1 MASNLWV
8 AVSETDANSIAT
20 SIDGVTWTGR
30 GNNVLNRGL
39 GVAKGKDGSGNTLYV
54 AVGSAGQTINS
65 NMATSWDGITWTVR
79 TNSFLF
85 SIHGVAYANN
95 LWVAVGY
102 AGSNYVGNGTVIA
115 TSTDGIIWTGRGG
128 AGIFSSTGYGYGVA
142 YGKDGSGNGLWVV
155 VGNNSGN
162 SYTTTIASSPDGIN
176 WTARNNY
183 FNGGAGYAVAYANGL
198 WVAVGSG
205 TNKIITSTDGITW
218 TGRTSGFSYAT
229 SVAYGKDGSG
239 NNLWVVVGQS
249 GIATSSNGITWTH
262 NNVGN
267 ILNYTTYSVAYVNN
281 LWVVVGQGTNHSIAT
296 SPDGFNWTGRGKSVF
311 TSYGRGI
318 SALSGTP
325 VISNFSVPTK
335 TIGDANFTLVPPTSN
350 SSGDFTYT
358 SSNTSVATIVKNV
371 ITIVGMGS
379 TTITAVQESTISYT
393 SATITASFQVVQSTA
408 GVETVLTDF
417 SVPAKTFGDVSFAVA
432 PPTTNSDGLITY
444 ASSNIRVA
452 AVDGNMVTI
461 VGAGTATIT
470 ATQSMS
476 STYASATITAPFVV
490 NQITTVLSNFSV
502 PTKTFGDVSF
512 GIVAPTTTGIV
523 APTINGNG
531 TFSYASSDTT
541 VVTIS
546 GDRITVVG
554 GGSSTIT
561 ATQAST
567 TNYTSATI
575 TAPITVNQAT
585 TVLANF
591 SIGPKTI
598 TDASFT
604 IPSITTNS
612 TGLFSYTSSDPTV
625 ATIAGNVATIVG
637 IGSAT
642 ITADQASNA
651 NYLAQTIS
659 TTFSVSRNLWVAVGY
674 GTVNTV
680 ASSYDGIV
688 WKGLGLGGAP
698 QSIAYSNNLWV
709 AVGSGANTVA
719 YSTTNGNKWTG
730 LGKTVFST
738 AGYRILYDPSAALW
752 IATGDG
758 GNSIATSTNPK
769 TSWIGQGS
777 IFPSYVP
784 VNCLYGP
791 AIYSET
797 QNFSAYLLGGYSTG
811 SLLAY
816 SLNGTTWQM
825 GTETSTS
832 LACQGFNTIAYGNG
846 VYVAGC
852 TPTGS
857 GNSFATSTDQ
867 ISWTGRGGSTKMSN
881 VNQIAYG
888 NGIFIAAGTRGT
900 AGSSIMKS
908 TDGVTWTNLTDIG
921 SRCVAYY
928 QGRWFVWD
936 LIYFYYS
943 DDSGTTWNYSSSS
956 SYLYSNLAKS
966 FGFGN
971 GVVVSVGQG
980 TVNTLAISTDLG
992 SSWSGKGLLL
1002 TGSGNDVKYNN
1013 GVWLAVG
1020 GDNVSTENV
1029 IVKST
1034 NNGTTWTQ
1042 VAIYNT
1048 SYFTSVNGVQNVNN
1062 TWYITGRGASYLA
1075 YSNTNNP
1082 SSMSDFVMVS
1092 TSSVYFSTNGVCL
1105 STFNY
1110 QKPRYIVGGKGMKGS
1125 VDGFSWFD
1133 ILNQPFTTVNDVYW
1147 NGTIWVGVGVC
1158 LMPVPYG
1165 SSSSV
1170 RNTIAYSYDG
1180 INWIGL
1186 GATIFTTSGNNV
1198 YYSTANSLWIAT
1210 GSGTNTMATSVDG
1223 ITWTGKGTT
1232 VFSTAGGRITYDN
1245 NLLVAV
1251 GEGFNNFAT
1260 STDGISWDVPTQLN
1274 SGYHVTYINNS
1285 WFIAG
1290 SSNSGQNIIAKSTD
1304 GIIWKDLNLTISGGL
1319 SSCYCLAYGNGKWVA
1334 CSNNKIAYSTDGT
1347 NWTSTT
1353 STGGIIAY
1361 VNKVAYGKD
1370 GSGNGLWIAAGQ
1382 GYTSPTSY
1390 SIATSTDGITWTSRN
1405 TNSIFP
1411 FNGNGSYGANSVA
1424 YGKDGSGNNLWV
1436 AVGQNSVT
1444 GNCIATSVDGT
1455 TWTTRSSAG
1464 FSYGA
1469 DVIYANNVWVA
1480 VGGGTSYNI
1489 ASSTDGITWT
1499 GKGSTGGGSYYMND
1513 LAYGNGLWIACN
1525 SSGNN
1530 ATSTD
1535 GITWTLR
1542 SNILPNTNY
1551 SVSSIAYANGLWVMT
1566 GYNSGVAMIA
1576 TSTNSINWTQR
1587 NDQVFGKGYEVVGPT
1602 SQVTKITT
1610 VLNDFSVPAK
1620 TVGDVSFSLVA
1631 PTSNSDGVITYTSS
1645 NIAVAT
1651 VVDNIVTI
1659 VGGGTTTIRATQ
1671 ASTADYTIGVIS
1683 ATLTVTQ
1690 ITTVL
1695 TDFSV
1700 PTKTFGDASFGIIAP
1715 TTSRDGVFTYSSS
1728 NSAVAMIGNGLFY
1741 VAVGSG
1747 TNTIASS
1754 PDGIN
1759 WTGRG
1764 NTVFN
1769 VAGYNVAYGLD
1780 GSGAGLWV
1788 AVGECNQYGGGHN
1801 IATSSNGTTWT
1812 GRGSTVFTTSGSGV
1826 VYGKD
1831 ASGNGLWV
1839 AVGKGGN
1846 SIASSTDGISWT
1858 GRTGTTI
1865 FSGSGTNVAYANKL
1879 WVALGSSSQLQG
1891 GNTIATSTDGIN
1903 WTGRGASA
1911 ITRSGYSVAY
1921 GKDVA
1926 GNGLWV
1932 VVGSINSFYT
1942 DSTLATSTDGITW
1955 TGRGS
1960 NIFSS
1965 GIAGSSVAYGKDGSG
1980 NGLWIAVGENQP
1992 DFSSSVDGINWT
2004 SRISSNGVFSYQSSG
2019 GAYSYPK
2026 SIYYANGLWVATG
2039 GGQYGGGQYI
2049 SNSIATSPNGINWTG
2064 RGNSGLYIGSA
2075 VTQGVVPIT
2084 TSNVITVVGAG
2095 SATITAVEL
2104 ATPDYAAATITA
2116 PFVVNQATPVM
2127 TNFSVPTKT
2136 FGDASFNIIPPGTNA
2151 DGLITYT
2158 SSDTAVATIAGTK
2171 IIIVGGGSATISAN
2185 QAGTINFVPNSITAT
2200 LQVNQAIPKITNFVV
2215 PSKVTESVPFTLV
2228 APTTNSS
2235 GAFTYTSSDISVATI
2250 DGSMVTIVG
2259 KGTSTITAVQASTTN
2274 YLSGSITATLIVRLT
2289 PIITD
2294 FSVAAKTFGDASFSI
2309 IPPITDSDGTL
2320 TYTSSNI
2327 AVATVGGGLL
2337 YVAMGSGGNTISTST
2352 DGITWIGRG
2361 ANVFTAGQGVAYA
2374 NGLWVATGQGTNTIA
2389 TSTDGI
2395 AWTGRGSSVI
2405 TTNGNGVTFANGL
2418 WVAVGQGTNTI
2429 ATSTDGITWTGRG
2442 STVFTNNTMGIAY
2455 GKDSLGNNLLV
2466 AIGNG
2471 GNTIASSTDG
2481 ITWTGR
2487 GATVFTTTGSGIAY
2501 GKDAAGNGLWVA
2513 VGQGTNTIATSS
2525 NGTTWTSRDSMFS
2538 TRGSGVAFGKDGL
2551 GNNLWVAVGAGVNS
2565 IATSSDGISWTGRGQ
2580 TIFTTTGSKV
2590 TYADGLWVATGQGT
2604 NSIATST
2611 DGITW
2616 TGRGQTVLTTYGY
2629 GVTKGGIPLALDT
2642 VTIVGAGTATITAT
2656 QSLTANYVSG
2666 TITAPLVV
2674 NQATT
2679 VLSNFSVP
2687 TKIFGDG
2694 AFGIIAPTTNSNGVF
2709 TYTSSDTSVAT
2720 IAGSTITIVGGGT
2733 ATITANQASNTNFLS
2748 SSITATFQVNPA
2760 TPIIPKFDIP
2770 VKTLETAPFTIAP
2783 PTTNSNGIFS
2793 YTSSNAAVAT
2803 IDGSMVTIN
2812 GLGTTTITAVQSSTA
2827 NFISATTSGILAV
2840 MDKVPLSIAVG
2851 SSNYGNTIATST
2863 DLGLTW
2869 TGQGATTFATAGYGV
2884 AGPATYDVST
2894 VSISLYTIIDSS
2906 GIISTSEDGNTWTA
2920 RSSTGFTPGK
2930 CVAYANN
2937 VWLAGGNGG
2946 LSYSLDGVNWT
2957 KTNLTLP
2964 VSGLSYANNTWIAV
2978 GGGGFSTSGDGITWS
2993 NASSMNSST
3002 SEINDVVYGNNRWV
3016 AVGGTPY
3023 SLGMPITIF
3032 LSTNGSSWGNYGL
3045 GAFKVGR
3052 AVAYGNGQWVAV
3064 GSGFNTMVIANNTTI
3079 QTGNWVD
3086 FGSYPFTISGWG
3098 VAFGKDGSGAGFW
3111 VAVGEGTNTIATSP
3125 DGMQWTGRGQTI
3137 FTTRGTKVRY
3147 YNNLWFAFGEGG
3159 NTFATSTNGINWVGS
3174 NKIRG
3179 SDIFYFSSTYTKPT
3193 YIAVGQG
3200 PTTMVGSTNGMTWTP
3215 SYNKPFITAGYSVA
3229 WNGVQW
3235 VATGHG
3241 INTIATSTDGI
3252 IWTGNSVFST
3262 QGSYVAYGK
3271 DSSGNGLW
3279 VATGYGGNSFATSS
3293 DGVVWTGRTGL
3304 TVFTSGGCGIAVGK
3318 DGSGNALWVA
3328 TGQGGNTI
3336 ATSTNGTTWVGRGA
3350 TVFTTRGYRV
3360 TYANNLWIAVGSGGN
3375 SIATSTNGT
3384 TWTGF
3389 GTTVFTT
3396 QGNGIRYTNNLWVAS
3411 GQGGGNTIAT
3421 SVDGTQWVGR
3431 GSTVFT
3437 TAGQDVLGLTTAEP
3451 TLIFT
3456 IPLRNIGDAPFTI
3469 VPPTSNSTGLITY
3482 TSSNTEVATIVGS
3495 TVTIV
3500 GMGTSTITAVQ
3511 ENTDYFISGTT
3522 TATLTV
3528 ENVKPVVTDFSVPE
3542 KTFGDA
3548 AFSIVAPISNSDGI
3562 FTYTSSN
3569 TAVATVAG
3577 STITIVSVGTSTITA
3592 SQAITADYGSAKI
3605 TATLTV
3611 NKATPTI
3618 TNFSPITKTFGNA
3631 AFSLVAPTSNSTGA
3645 FTYSSS
3651 NTAVATIAGSTVT
3664 IVGGGTATITATQAT
3679 TANYLAG
3686 TTTATMTVNQA
3697 TPTITNFSVP
3707 AKVTEN
3713 APFTI
3718 VNPTSNSS
3726 GAFTYTSSDTSVAT
3740 IEGNVVTIVG
3750 KGTST
3755 ITATQAST
3763 TNYLSGSIIATFIVR
3778 LTPVI
3783 TNFSAIT
3790 KTFGDASFSIV
3801 APTTD
3806 SDGAFTYTSS
3816 NTAVA
3821 TVSGT
3826 MITIVSVGTS
3836 TISASQSLTAN
3847 YVSGTNTTTLTV
3859 NKATTVLSNFSEIT
3873 KTFGNA
3879 AFSLVAPTSNRTGA
3893 FTYTSSN
3900 TAVATIAGST
3910 VTIVGGGTATITATQ
3925 ATTTN
3930 YLAGTTTATMTVNQ
3944 ATPTITNFS
3953 AITKTFG
3960 NAAFSIV
3967 APTSNSAGSFTY
3979 TSSNTAVATIAGST
3993 VTIVGGGTATITA
4006 SQATTTNYL
4015 AGTITA
4021 TMTVSQ
4027 ATPIITIFDVPAK
4040 AIGTAPFTL
4049 VNPTSN
4055 SSGAF
4060 TYTSSNTSVATMDGS
4075 MVTVVGLGN
4084 TTITAV
4090 QASTTNYLSGSITG
4104 ILTIMVNVPLSIAV
4118 GQGGNSIATSTDRGL
4133 TWTGRGTTVFTTS
4146 GSCVA
4151 FGKDGSGNNLL
4162 VAVGQGGNTIATS
4175 TNGTTWIGRG
4185 ASVFTTQGICV
4196 TYANNLWVAVGQGT
4210 NSIATSPDGVVWTG
4224 RTGTSIFSNQ
4234 GIGVAFNNGLWVA
4247 VGQGTNTI
4255 ATSPDGITW
4264 TGRGTSIFSIQGI
4277 CVAFNNGLW
4286 VAVGDGTN
4294 SIATST
4300 NGTVWTGRGKTAL
4313 SGWGR
4318 GVAYGN
4324 GLWVAVG
4331 QGTNSIATSPDGITW
4346 TGRTGTSIF
4355 SNQGIGVAFNNGLW
4369 IAVGQG
4375 TNAIATSTDGT
4386 VWTGRGTSIFSTSG
4400 FGVAVGI
4407 ITLPAI
4413 SSISP
4418 SSGAIVGGTS
4428 VTITGT
4434 NFTGATSVTFD
4445 GIVATSLNIVNST
4458 TITCIAPA
4466 RSAGAVG
4473 IIVTT
4478 EDGPGGEFSSFTYI
4492 TPPSITGI
4500 SPLTGSTEGGTNV
4513 TITGTSFIGVTS
4525 VTFDGLAATTIN
4537 VVNNTTIT
4545 CITPARS
4552 VGAVGIIVTT
4562 LYGTSNTFSP
4572 FTYITPPNITSIS
4585 QLTGSTAGG
4594 TNVTI
4599 TGTNFTGATLVTFG
4613 GLAATSLSIVNSTT
4627 ITCITPARTTAGDV
4641 GIIVTTG
4648 GGPSSAF
4655 SSFTYIIPPNITGIS
4670 PSSGGIAG
4678 GTSVTITGTNFTGAT
4693 SVTFGVLSATSLTIV
4708 NSTTIT
4714 CITPARS
4721 AGAVGIIVTTGG
4733 GPSDAF
4739 SSFTYISPPVITS
4752 ILPLTGSTAG
4762 GTSVTITGTS
4772 FTGATL
4778 VTFSGLSATSL
4789 SVVNST
4795 TITCI
4800 TPTRGTGAAGIIVT
4814 SLYGKSGAFS
4824 SFTYITPP
4832 VISRISPSSGGIAGG
4847 TNVTI
4852 TGKNFTGATLVTFD
4866 GIDATSL
4873 SIVNSTTITCITPA
4887 VDSARA
4893 AGIIVT
4899 TGGGP
4904 STIFASSFTY
4914 IPPPIITGILSSS
4927 GSTAGGTNV
4936 TITGTNFTGAT
4947 LVTLDGLAATT
4958 INVVNSTTITCITP
4972 AHSEGVAD
4980 IIVTTGGGSSG
4991 AFSSF
4996 TYITPPVISSIS
5008 SSSGSTL
5015 GGTSVIITGTNFTGA
5030 TSVTFGG
5037 VAATSLII
5045 VNNTT
5050 ISCITPARTTAGDVG
5065 IIVTT
5070 GGGPSDAFS
5079 SFTYITPPNI
5089 TGISPLTGSITG
5101 GTSVTI
5107 TGTNFTGATSVTFD
5121 GISAT
5126 SLTIVNSTTITCITP
5141 AHNAGSVGIIVTTEG
5156 GPSNAFSSFTYI
5168 IPPVI
5173 TSISPSY
5180 GSTLGGTSVT
5190 ITGTSFTGATSVTFD
5205 GIAATSLSIVNSTTI
5220 TCITP
5225 ARTTAGAV
5233 GIIVTTG
5240 GGPSTIF
5247 ASSFTYITPASI
5259 TDISPSSG
5267 INTGGTSVTIT
5278 GTNFTGATSVTFG
5291 GVAATS
5297 LIIVNNTTI
5306 TCITP
5311 DVENDGAVGIIVT
5324 TEGGPSSTF
5333 SSFTYITNPNIT
5345 GISPSSGS
5353 IAGGTNVTITG
5364 INFTGATSVTFDGL
5378 AATNIDVV
5386 NSTTITCITPA
5397 HTAGAVGI
5405 IVTAEGGPSGEF
5417 SSFTYITPPN
5427 ITGILSSSGSTLGG
5441 TNVTITGTNFT
5452 GATSVTFDG
5461 LAATTINVVDN
5472 TTITCITPA
5481 RATAGDVGIIVTT
5494 AGGPSDEFSSFTYIT
5509 PPNITGITPSSGSI
5523 LGGTSVTITGTSFTE
5538 ATSVTFGGL
5547 AATSL
5552 SIVNNTTI
5560 TCSTPSHNAGDVD
5573 IIVTTIYGT
5582 SNTFS
5587 PFTYIT
5593 PPNITSISQLTGSTT
5608 GGTSVTITGTNFTG
5622 ATTVTFDGLAATT
5635 INVVN
5640 NTTITCITPARTT
5653 AGAVGV
5659 IITTEGGPSGEFS
5672 SFTYITPPVIT
5683 SILPS
5688 SGSTAGGTSATIT
5701 GTNFTGATSVTFG
5714 GLAATSLSVV
5724 NSTTITCITP
5734 ARTTAGAVGIIVTTG
5749 GGPSGAFSS
5758 FTYITPPN
5766 ITGISPSSGSILGGT
5781 SVTITG
5787 TNFTGATS
5795 VTFDGL
5801 AATTIN
5807 VVNNTTITC
5816 ITPAHTAGAVGII
5829 VTTGGGPSTI
5839 FASSFTYIAPPN
5851 ITGITQLIGSTTGGT
5866 SITITG
5872 TSFTGATSVTFG
5884 GIAATSLS
5892 IVDSTTITCIT
5903 PARATAGAVG
5913 VIVTTGGGPSG
5924 AFSSFTYILPPN
5936 IKSMTPSSVSRV
5948 GGTSV
5953 TITGTNFIGA
5963 TSVTLGGL
5971 NATSFNVVNGTSITF
5986 ITPERTT
5993 GGMVSVIVT
6002 TGGGPSNTFSTFIY
6016 VPFVSAIL
6024 PAFGTR
6030 TGGTSV
6036 KITGIAFTG
6045 ATSVTFGGIPATNVF
6060 VFNPTTITCKTP
6072 AGIVAGDVGVIV
6084 STRDGPSNTFSP
6096 FTYITPPNITSISPS
6111 YGGTVGGSIV
6121 IITGKSF
6128 TGVSSVLFGGLKVKS
6143 LRVIDDTTI
6152 TCVTAPRPTPGDV
6165 SITVQNSIGIS
6176 NVFSS
6181 YTYIITPKL
6190 TSISPIFGS
6199 TTGGNTVTIIGTDF
6213 IGATE
6218 VTVGDL
6224 SCSSFTVVDSNTLT
6238 CITPARIAPGPVG
6251 IIVTTGGGQT
6261 KKSSPF
6267 TYIVPPVIT
6276 SISPPFGGT
6285 TGGNVV
6291 TITGVNFKGA
6301 SSVLFGG
6308 INATLVKAVNDTTI
6322 TCKTPVSLTAGPVD
6336 VIVRTGG
6343 GPSNTFSPFT
6353 YITPPVISDISP
6365 PAGSILGGNI
6375 VTITGTNLTA
6385 ATSVIF
6391 GKAAATN
6398 ITVVDDTTL
6407 TCRTPLN
6414 KAGAVGVIVRTGGGP
6429 STIFSSFTFV
6439 TPAAVTGILPLS
6451 GSTNGGTFVTIKGK
6465 DFTGATSLTIGGVE
6479 ATSFTV
6485 VSATAITCITPAR
6498 IGAGGVGII
6507 VTTAGGPSKQFSF
6520 FNYITP
6526 PVITSVSPSSGSTV
6540 GGTIVTIT
6548 GTNFTGATSV
6558 TINGKAATPI
6568 KVVDNTT
6575 ITCKTPV
6582 NLIAGP
6588 VDVIVTTG
6596 GGPSSA
6602 FSSYT
6607 YVTPAVITSISP
6619 AFGPKAGGTSV
6630 TITGTNFTGASNILF
6645 SLKSATNINVV
6656 NDTTITCVTPDSTSA
6671 VAVGVTLTTGA
6682 GLSNKF
6688 SSFTYR

>member
-8 AVSETDANSIAT
+8 AVGNGGTGNSIVTSSDGTTWTSTGTTVIGPSAVAYKSNLWVAVGGGGNNIAT
-20 SIDGVTWTGR
+20 STDGVLWTGR
-30 GNNVLNRGL
+30 GSTMFSGSS
-39 GVAKGKDGSGNTLYV
+39 GKCVASGKDGSGNNLWV
-54 AVGSAGQTINS
+54 AGGYYSIAS
-65 NMATSWDGITWTVR
+65 SPDGITWTNR
-79 TNSFLF
+79 SSLF
-85 SIHGVAYANN
+85 AYAN
-95 LWVAVGY
+95 
-102 AGSNYVGNGTVIA
+102 
-115 TSTDGIIWTGRGG
+115 GI
-128 AGIFSSTGYGYGVA
+128 A
-142 YGKDGSGNGLWVV
+142 YGKDGSGNGLWIAAGSCNPV
-155 VGNNSGN
+155 N
-162 SYTTTIASSPDGIN
+162 TIATSTNGITWTLRSAGFGWGSANAVAYGRDGLGNRLWVAVGASSTSPVDSIMSSTDGIN
-176 WTARNNY
+176 WLYCTQCFYQGYGVAYGQDGSGNKLWVAVGYGANTIATST
-183 FNGGAGYAVAYANGL
+183 NGTNWTGRGNTVFSSQGKSVTYANGL
-198 WVAVGSG
+198 WVATGDSGNTIAISTNGINWIGKNNPLTSIGSG
-205 TNKIITSTDGITW
+205 
-218 TGRTSGFSYAT
+218 
-229 SVAYGKDGSG
+229 
-239 NNLWVVVGQS
+239 VVG
-249 GIATSSNGITWTH
+249 
-262 NNVGN
+262 
-267 ILNYTTYSVAYVNN
+267 
-281 LWVVVGQGTNHSIAT
+281 
-296 SPDGFNWTGRGKSVF
+296 
-311 TSYGRGI
+311 
-318 SALSGTP
+318 
-325 VISNFSVPTK
+325 PTK
-335 TIGDANFTLVPPTSN
+335 ATLLTNYYFPTKKMGDASFNIIPPTSN
-350 SSGDFTYT
+350 NYGAITYT
-358 SSNTSVATIVKNV
+358 SSNTAVATIVGSKINV
-371 ITIVGMGS
+371 VGVGTS
-379 TTITAVQESTISYT
+379 TITAVQEETFSYLSGT
-393 SATITASFQVVQSTA
+393 NTATFQVIQSTV
-408 GVETVLTDF
+408 GTETVLSDF
-417 SVPAKTFGDVSFAVA
+417 SVPTKIIGDASFNIVV
-432 PPTTNSDGLITY
+432 PTTNSDGAFIYT
-444 ASSNIRVA
+444 SSNIAVA
-452 AVDGNMVTI
+452 TI
-461 VGAGTATIT
+461 VGSTISIVGVGTSTISAIQLMT
-470 ATQSMS
+470 
-476 STYASATITAPFVV
+476 STYATATITAPFVV

-512 GIVAPTTTGIV
+512 GIVAPTT
-523 APTINGNG
+523 NGNG
-531 TFSYASSDTT
+531 SISYASSDTT
-541 VVTIS
+541 VATIS
-546 GDRITVVG
+546 GDRINIVG

-561 ATQAST
+561 ATQTST

-730 LGKTVFST
+730 FGKTVFST

-769 TSWIGQGS
+769 TTWIGQGS

-825 GTETSTS
+825 GTGTSTS

-928 QGRWFVWD
+928 QGRWFVWG

-966 FGFGN
+966 FGFGY

-980 TVNTLAISTDLG
+980 TVNTLAISTDFG
-992 SSWSGKGLLL
+992 VSWNGKGLLL

-1042 VAIYNT
+1042 VAMYNT
-1048 SYFTSVNGVQNVNN
+1048 SYFTSVNGVQNVND
-1062 TWYITGRGASYLA
+1062 TWYITGSGASYLA

-1082 SSMSDFVMVS
+1082 SSMSDFTLVS

-1110 QKPRYIVGGKGMKGS
+1110 QKPRYIVGGQGMKGS

-1133 ILNQPFTTVNDVYW
+1133 ILNQPFTKVNDVYW

-1186 GATIFTTSGNNV
+1186 GVTIFTTSGNNV

-1223 ITWTGKGTT
+1223 ITWTGRGTT
-1232 VFSTAGGRITYDN
+1232 VFTTAGGRITYDN

-1251 GEGFNNFAT
+1251 GEGINKFATSTNGISWDVNASLSTGRGVAYNNGTWFIVGDGTLAT
-1260 STDGISWDVPTQLN
+1260 STDGIIWRDVTVTGFLN
-1274 SGYHVTYINNS
+1274 SKNS
-1285 WFIAG
+1285 I
-1290 SSNSGQNIIAKSTD
+1290 
-1304 GIIWKDLNLTISGGL
+1304 
-1319 SSCYCLAYGNGKWVA
+1319 AYGNGIWVVGGRD
-1334 CSNNKIAYSTDGT
+1334 SYNNAGIVRSTNGT
-1347 NWTSTT
+1347 TWTSSTI
-1353 STGGIIAY
+1353 TGGIIGEVY
-1361 VNKVAYGKD
+1361 KVA
-1370 GSGNGLWIAAGQ
+1370 N
-1382 GYTSPTSY
+1382 
-1390 SIATSTDGITWTSRN
+1390 
-1405 TNSIFP
+1405 
-1411 FNGNGSYGANSVA
+1411 
-1424 YGKDGSGNNLWV
+1424 GKDGSGNNLWV
-1436 AVGQNSVT
+1436 AVGQGSIASSPDAISWTGRGVGIFNTYSCSVACGKDGSNNNFWVAVGQNT
-1444 GNCIATSVDGT
+1444 VSGNNIATSVDGI
-1455 TWTTRSSAG
+1455 TWTGRKSNSFDTGVGVA
-1464 FSYGA
+1464 YGK
-1469 DVIYANNVWVA
+1469 DGSGNGLWVA
-1480 VGGGTSYNI
+1480 VGRGGLNTRISTS
-1489 ASSTDGITWT
+1489 SDGITWT
-1499 GKGSTGGGSYYMND
+1499 GRYGGFTYYEGGYSV
-1513 LAYGNGLWIACN
+1513 AYGNGLWVMV
-1525 SSGNN
+1525 GNGAN
-1530 ATSTD
+1530 TIYTSPDGITWTVRTNVFTTGMGIDVTYANGLWVTTGYNNTGFAVATSTD
-1535 GITWTLR
+1535 GISWTLR
-1542 SNILPNTNY
+1542 NQI
-1551 SVSSIAYANGLWVMT
+1551 
-1566 GYNSGVAMIA
+1566 
-1576 TSTNSINWTQR
+1576 
-1587 NDQVFGKGYEVVGPT
+1587 VFNVKGYDVVGPT

-1610 VLNDFSVPAK
+1610 VLNNFSVPAK

-1651 VVDNIVTI
+1651 IVDNVVTI
-1659 VGGGTTTIRATQ
+1659 VGGGTTTIRAIQ
-1671 ASTADYTIGVIS
+1671 ASTADYTIGIIS

-1728 NSAVAMIGNGLFY
+1728 NIMVATIGGSLFY

-1747 TNTIASS
+1747 TNTIATSTN
-1754 PDGIN
+1754 GIN
-1759 WTGRG
+1759 
-1764 NTVFN
+1764 
-1769 VAGYNVAYGLD
+1769 
-1780 GSGAGLWV
+1780 
-1788 AVGECNQYGGGHN
+1788 
-1801 IATSSNGTTWT
+1801 WT
-1812 GRGSTVFTTSGSGV
+1812 GRGSTVFTTGGFGV
-1826 VYGKD
+1826 AYGKD
-1831 ASGNGLWV
+1831 VLGNDLWV
-1839 AVGKGGN
+1839 AVGSGGYTIATSTDGITWTGRASPFTSSGLSIVYANSLWVATGQGGN
-1846 SIASSTDGISWT
+1846 DVAYSQDGITWRGRGNAFTSGGFGVAYGNGVWVAVGAAVNYCFCYSTDGISWNGGTYNLAITTSANGVAYGKDGSGNDLWVAVGQGGNSIATSTNGIHWT
-1858 GRTGTTI
+1858 GRTGGTI
-1865 FSGSGTNVAYANKL
+1865 FSTSGWSVAYANNL
-1879 WVALGSSSQLQG
+1879 WVAVGQG
-1891 GNTIATSTDGIN
+1891 GNSIATSTDGIN
-1903 WTGRGASA
+1903 WTGRGTTIFTTNGRGVS
-1911 ITRSGYSVAY
+1911 YV
-1921 GKDVA
+1921 D
-1926 GNGLWV
+1926 GLWV
-1932 VVGSINSFYT
+1932 ASGTGGNSI
-1942 DSTLATSTDGITW
+1942 ATSTDGITW
-1955 TGRGS
+1955 TGRG
-1960 NIFSS
+1960 
-1965 GIAGSSVAYGKDGSG
+1965 
-1980 NGLWIAVGENQP
+1980 
-1992 DFSSSVDGINWT
+1992 T
-2004 SRISSNGVFSYQSSG
+2004 SAFT
-2019 GAYSYPK
+2019 
-2026 SIYYANGLWVATG
+2026 TG
-2039 GGQYGGGQYI
+2039 GSCVI
-2049 SNSIATSPNGINWTG
+2049 RKI
-2064 RGNSGLYIGSA
+2064 
-2075 VTQGVVPIT
+2075 VPV

-2116 PFVVNQATPVM
+2116 PFVVNKLTTVL

-2136 FGDASFNIIPPGTNA
+2136 FGDASFNIIPPVTNA

-2158 SSDTAVATIAGTK
+2158 SSDTAVATISGTK

-2185 QAGTINFVPNSITAT
+2185 QASAN
-2200 LQVNQAIPKITNFVV
+2200 
-2215 PSKVTESVPFTLV
+2215 
-2228 APTTNSS
+2228 
-2235 GAFTYTSSDISVATI
+2235 
-2250 DGSMVTIVG
+2250 
-2259 KGTSTITAVQASTTN
+2259 N
-2274 YLSGSITATLIVRLT
+2274 YLS
-2289 PIITD
+2289 
-2294 FSVAAKTFGDASFSI
+2294 
-2309 IPPITDSDGTL
+2309 
-2320 TYTSSNI
+2320 N
-2327 AVATVGGGLL
+2327 
-2337 YVAMGSGGNTISTST
+2337 
-2352 DGITWIGRG
+2352 
-2361 ANVFTAGQGVAYA
+2361 
-2374 NGLWVATGQGTNTIA
+2374 
-2389 TSTDGI
+2389 
-2395 AWTGRGSSVI
+2395 
-2405 TTNGNGVTFANGL
+2405 
-2418 WVAVGQGTNTI
+2418 
-2429 ATSTDGITWTGRG
+2429 
-2442 STVFTNNTMGIAY
+2442 
-2455 GKDSLGNNLLV
+2455 
-2466 AIGNG
+2466 
-2471 GNTIASSTDG
+2471 
-2481 ITWTGR
+2481 
-2487 GATVFTTTGSGIAY
+2487 
-2501 GKDAAGNGLWVA
+2501 
-2513 VGQGTNTIATSS
+2513 
-2525 NGTTWTSRDSMFS
+2525 
-2538 TRGSGVAFGKDGL
+2538 
-2551 GNNLWVAVGAGVNS
+2551 
-2565 IATSSDGISWTGRGQ
+2565 
-2580 TIFTTTGSKV
+2580 
-2590 TYADGLWVATGQGT
+2590 
-2604 NSIATST
+2604 
-2611 DGITW
+2611 
-2616 TGRGQTVLTTYGY
+2616 
-2629 GVTKGGIPLALDT
+2629 
-2642 VTIVGAGTATITAT
+2642 
-2656 QSLTANYVSG
+2656 
-2666 TITAPLVV
+2666 
-2674 NQATT
+2674 
-2679 VLSNFSVP
+2679 
-2687 TKIFGDG
+2687 
-2694 AFGIIAPTTNSNGVF
+2694 
-2709 TYTSSDTSVAT
+2709 
-2720 IAGSTITIVGGGT
+2720 
-2733 ATITANQASNTNFLS
+2733 
-2748 SSITATFQVNPA
+2748 SITATFQVNPA
-2760 TPIIPKFDIP
+2760 TPIIAKFDIP
-2770 VKTLETAPFTIAP
+2770 VKTLETAPFIIAP

-2851 SSNYGNTIATST
+2851 QGGNTIATST

-2869 TGQGATTFATAGYGV
+2869 TGQGATTFTTSGYGV
-2884 AGPATYDVST
+2884 AGPATYDVSS
-2894 VSISLYTIIDSS
+2894 VAVGVYISVGTF
-2906 GIISTSEDGNTWTA
+2906 GISTSPDN
-2920 RSSTGFTPGK
+2920 
-2930 CVAYANN
+2930 
-2937 VWLAGGNGG
+2937 
-2946 LSYSLDGVNWT
+2946 
-2957 KTNLTLP
+2957 
-2964 VSGLSYANNTWIAV
+2964 
-2978 GGGGFSTSGDGITWS
+2978 GITWES
-2993 NASSMNSST
+2993 RGSANFST
-3002 SEINDVVYGNNRWV
+3002 IING
-3016 AVGGTPY
+3016 VGY
-3023 SLGMPITIF
+3023 
-3032 LSTNGSSWGNYGL
+3032 
-3045 GAFKVGR
+3045 
-3052 AVAYGNGQWVAV
+3052 
-3064 GSGFNTMVIANNTTI
+3064 
-3079 QTGNWVD
+3079 
-3086 FGSYPFTISGWG
+3086 
-3098 VAFGKDGSGAGFW
+3098 GKDGSGNNLFVIVGQSSGNNIATSTDGITWTGRGTFFDHYGVSVAYGKDGSGNGLWVGIGYGNGGINSATSSNGITWTGSTISAINIGYRVVYANNLWVALGQGTNTISTSVDGKNWIGRGSTIFTTQGNDVVYANNLW
-3111 VAVGEGTNTIATSP
+3111 VAVGQGTNSIATSSDGITWTVRGSNILSSGWCVGYGKDGLGNGRWVVIGGDTTANTIATSS
-3125 DGMQWTGRGQTI
+3125 DGINWTGR
-3137 FTTRGTKVRY
+3137 TTSVIASNARGICIAYT
-3147 YNNLWFAFGEGG
+3147 NNLWVASIRGG
-3159 NTFATSTNGINWVGS
+3159 STVTSTDGVTWTGRS
-3174 NKIRG
+3174 NPVYPNFIV
-3179 SDIFYFSSTYTKPT
+3179 YAQVTYTKPT

-3200 PTTMVGSTNGMTWTP
+3200 AYTIVSSTNGTKWNA
-3215 SYNKPFITAGYSVA
+3215 SLYSSPFSSAGYSVA

-3235 VATGHG
+3235 VATGQG
-3241 INTIATSTDGI
+3241 RNTIATSTDGI

-3262 QGSYVAYGK
+3262 LGLYVAYGK

-3304 TVFTSGGCGIAVGK
+3304 TVFTSGGCGIAFGK

-3350 TVFTTRGYRV
+3350 TVFTTQGYRV

-3375 SIATSTNGT
+3375 SIASSTNGT

-3411 GQGGGNTIAT
+3411 GHGGGNTIAT
-3421 SVDGTQWVGR
+3421 SVDGTKWVGR

-3437 TAGQDVLGLTTAEP
+3437 AAGQDVLGLITAEP

-3469 VPPTSNSTGLITY
+3469 VPSTSNSTGLITY
-3482 TSSNTEVATIVGS
+3482 TSSNTEVATIDGS

-3511 ENTDYFISGTT
+3511 ESTDYFISGTT

-3548 AFSIVAPISNSDGI
+3548 AFSIVAPTSNSDGI

-3577 STITIVSVGTSTITA
+3577 STITIVSAGTSTITA

-3618 TNFSPITKTFGNA
+3618 TNFSAITKTFGNA
-3631 AFSLVAPTSNSTGA
+3631 AFGLVAPTSNSTGA

-3664 IVGGGTATITATQAT
+3664 IVGGGTAIITATQAT

-3726 GAFTYTSSDTSVAT
+3726 GAFTYTSSDTSVST
-3740 IEGNVVTIVG
+3740 IDGSMVTIVG

-3821 TVSGT
+3821 TIVGT
-3826 MITIVSVGTS
+3826 TITIVSPGIS
-3836 TISASQSLTAN
+3836 TITASQSLTAN
-3847 YVSGTNTTTLTV
+3847 YVSGTITTTLTV
-3859 NKATTVLSNFSEIT
+3859 NKATTVLSNFSAIT
-3873 KTFGNA
+3873 KIFGNA
-3879 AFSLVAPTSNRTGA
+3879 AFSIVAPTSNRTGA
-3893 FTYTSSN
+3893 ITYTSSN

-3910 VTIVGGGTATITATQ
+3910 VTIVGGGTVTITATQ

-3967 APTSNSAGSFTY
+3967 APTSNSNGAFTY

-4027 ATPIITIFDVPAK
+4027 TTPTITIFDVPAK
-4040 AIGTAPFTL
+4040 AIGTAPFSL
-4049 VNPTSN
+4049 VDPTSN

-4075 MVTVVGLGN
+4075 MVTIVGLGN

-4090 QASTTNYLSGSITG
+4090 QASTTNYLSGLITG
-4104 ILTIMVNVPLSIAV
+4104 ILAIMVNVPLSIAV
-4118 GQGGNSIATSTDRGL
+4118 GQGGNSIATSIDRGL
-4133 TWTGRGTTVFTTS
+4133 TWTGRTGTTVFSTS

-4175 TNGTTWIGRG
+4175 INGTTWIGRG

-4224 RTGTSIFSNQ
+4224 RGTSIFSNQ
-4234 GIGVAFNNGLWVA
+4234 GIGIAFNNGLWVA
-4247 VGQGTNTI
+4247 VGQGTNSI
-4255 ATSPDGITW
+4255 ATSSDGITW
-4264 TGRGTSIFSIQGI
+4264 TGRTGTSIFSNQGI
-4277 CVAFNNGLW
+4277 GVAFNNGLW

-4355 SNQGIGVAFNNGLW
+4355 SSQGIGVAFNSGLW

-4375 TNAIATSTDGT
+4375 TNSTATSPDGT

-4445 GIVATSLNIVNST
+4445 RIVATSLNIVNST
-4458 TITCIAPA
+4458 TITCITPA
-4466 RSAGAVG
+4466 RSAGSVG

-4478 EDGPGGEFSSFTYI
+4478 EDGPSGEFSSFTYI

-4500 SPLTGSTEGGTNV
+4500 SPLSGSTEGGTNV
-4513 TITGTSFIGVTS
+4513 TITGTSFTGVTS

-4613 GLAATSLSIVNSTT
+4613 GLAATTINVVNSTT
-4627 ITCITPARTTAGDV
+4627 ITCITPARSAGAV

-4648 GGPSSAF
+4648 GGPSGAF
-4655 SSFTYIIPPNITGIS
+4655 VSFTYITPPNITDIS

-4693 SVTFGVLSATSLTIV
+4693 SVTFGVLSATSLSIV

-4866 GIDATSL
+4866 GIAATSL

-4904 STIFASSFTY
+4904 SAIFASSFTY
-4914 IPPPIITGILSSS
+4914 ISPPVISSIS
-4927 GSTAGGTNV
+4927 QLTGSTAGGTNV

-4947 LVTLDGLAATT
+4947 LVTFDGLAAIT

-4972 AHSEGVAD
+4972 AHSEGAAD

-5037 VAATSLII
+5037 LSATSLSI
-5045 VNNTT
+5045 VDSTT

-5070 GGGPSDAFS
+5070 GGGPSGAFS

-5089 TGISPLTGSITG
+5089 TGISPSSGSIAG

-5121 GISAT
+5121 GIAAT
-5126 SLTIVNSTTITCITP
+5126 TINVVNSTTITCITP
-5141 AHNAGSVGIIVTTEG
+5141 AHNAGAVGIIVTTEG
-5156 GPSNAFSSFTYI
+5156 GPSDAFSSFTYI

-5205 GIAATSLSIVNSTTI
+5205 GIAATSLSIVDSTTI

-5297 LIIVNNTTI
+5297 LSIVNNTTI

-5311 DVENDGAVGIIVT
+5311 DVESDGAVGIIVT

-5397 HTAGAVGI
+5397 HNAGAVGI

-5441 TNVTITGTNFT
+5441 TSVTITGTNFT

-5461 LAATTINVVDN
+5461 LAATTISVVDN

-5481 RATAGDVGIIVTT
+5481 HNAGDVDIIVTT
-5494 AGGPSDEFSSFTYIT
+5494 AGGPSGEFSSFTYIT
-5509 PPNITGITPSSGSI
+5509 PPNITGILPSSGSI

-5538 ATSVTFGGL
+5538 ATSVTFDGL

-5593 PPNITSISQLTGSTT
+5593 PPNITSISQLTGSTA

-5622 ATTVTFDGLAATT
+5622 ATSVTFDGLAATT

-5653 AGAVGV
+5653 AGAVG
-5659 IITTEGGPSGEFS
+5659 IIVTTDGGPSGAFS
-5672 SFTYITPPVIT
+5672 SFTYITPPNIT
-5683 SILPS
+5683 SISPS
-5688 SGSTAGGTSATIT
+5688 SGSTAGGTSVTIT
-5701 GTNFTGATSVTFG
+5701 GTNFTGATSFTFG

-5749 GGPSGAFSS
+5749 GGPSGEFSS

-5816 ITPAHTAGAVGII
+5816 ITPARSAGAVGII

-5839 FASSFTYIAPPN
+5839 FVSSFTYIAPPN
-5851 ITGITQLIGSTTGGT
+5851 ITGITPLIGSTTGGT

-5872 TSFTGATSVTFG
+5872 TNFTGATSVTFG

-5913 VIVTTGGGPSG
+5913 VIVTTGGGPSNTF
-5924 AFSSFTYILPPN
+5924 ASFTYILPPN
-5936 IKSMTPSSVSRV
+5936 IKSMTPASVSRV
-5948 GGTSV
+5948 GGTIV

-6030 TGGTSV
+6030 SGGTSI

-6060 VFNPTTITCKTP
+6060 VFNPTTITCRTP
-6072 AGIVAGDVGVIV
+6072 AGIAAGEVGVIV
-6084 STRDGPSNTFSP
+6084 STGDGPSNTFSS
-6096 FTYITPPNITSISPS
+6096 FTYLTPPNITSISPS
-6111 YGGTVGGSIV
+6111 YGGTIGGSIV
-6121 IITGKSF
+6121 IITGKCF

-6152 TCVTAPRPTPGDV
+6152 TCVTAPRTTPGPVD
-6165 SITVQNSIGIS
+6165 ITVQNSIGIS
-6176 NVFSS
+6176 NTFSS

-6267 TYIVPPVIT
+6267 TYILPPVIT

-6285 TGGNVV
+6285 TGGNVI
-6291 TITGVNFKGA
+6291 TITGLNFKGA
-6301 SSVLFGG
+6301 SSVIFGG
-6308 INATLVKAVNDTTI
+6308 LNATLVKAVNDTTI
-6322 TCKTPVSLTAGPVD
+6322 TCKTPVSISAGAVD

-6343 GPSNTFSPFT
+6343 GPSNTFSSFT

-6365 PAGSILGGNI
+6365 PDGSILGGNI
-6375 VTITGTNLTA
+6375 VTITGTNLTG
-6385 ATSVIF
+6385 ATSVLF

-6429 STIFSSFTFV
+6429 SNTFASFTFV
-6439 TPAAVTGILPLS
+6439 TPASITGILPLS
-6451 GSTNGGTFVTIKGK
+6451 GSTNGGTLVTLKGK
-6465 DFTGATSLTIGGVE
+6465 DFTGATSVTIGGVE

-6498 IGAGGVGII
+6498 ISAGGVGII
-6507 VTTAGGPSKQFSF
+6507 VTTAGGQSKQFSF
-6520 FNYITP
+6520 YNYITP
-6526 PVITSVSPSSGSTV
+6526 PVITSLSPSSGSTV

-6575 ITCKTPV
+6575 ITCKAPV
-6582 NLIAGP
+6582 STSAGP

-6602 FSSYT
+6602 FSSFT

-6645 SLKSATNINVV
+6645 SLKSATNVNVV

>member
-8 AVSETDANSIAT
+8 AVGNGGTGNSIVT
-20 SIDGVTWTGR
+20 SSDGNTWTSTGTTVI
-30 GNNVLNRGL
+30 GP
-39 GVAKGKDGSGNTLYV
+39 
-54 AVGSAGQTINS
+54 SA
-65 NMATSWDGITWTVR
+65 
-79 TNSFLF
+79 
-85 SIHGVAYANN
+85 VAYKSN
-95 LWVAVGY
+95 LWVAVG
-102 AGSNYVGNGTVIA
+102 GGGNAVA
-115 TSTDGIIWTGRGG
+115 TSTDGITWTGRGSTMFSG
-128 AGIFSSTGYGYGVA
+128 GEGTCVAWGNNLWVAGGYYSIATSPNGITWTNRSSLMAYANGIA
-142 YGKDGSGNGLWVV
+142 YGKDGSGNGLWVAT
-155 VGNNSGN
+155 GYHPSNPNS
-162 SYTTTIASSPDGIN
+162 IA
-176 WTARNNY
+176 
-183 FNGGAGYAVAYANGL
+183 
-198 WVAVGSG
+198 
-205 TNKIITSTDGITW
+205 TSTDGITW
-218 TGRTSGFSYAT
+218 TVRGGFGYQYAYG
-229 SVAYGKDGSG
+229 VAYGNRLWVAVGSGMNGNAIMSSINGINWIGRGSAGFSVANGVAYGQDGSG
-239 NNLWVVVGQS
+239 NKLWVAVGT
-249 GIATSSNGITWTH
+249 G
-262 NNVGN
+262 GN
-267 ILNYTTYSVAYVNN
+267 T
-281 LWVVVGQGTNHSIAT
+281 IAT
-296 SPDGFNWTGRGKSVF
+296 SPDGITWTGRGKTVF
-311 TSYGRGI
+311 TSEGKSVTYANGLWVATGTGGRTIATSTDGINWTGKNNPLTSIGRGVVGPTK
-318 SALSGTP
+318 SSLLT
-325 VISNFSVPTK
+325 NYYLPTK
-335 TIGDANFTLVPPTSN
+335 TIADASFNIIPPTSN
-350 SSGDFTYT
+350 NYGAFTYT
-358 SSNTSVATIVKNV
+358 SSNTAVATIIGSKIN
-371 ITIVGMGS
+371 IVGVGTS
-379 TTITAVQESTISYT
+379 TITAVQEETFSYLSGT
-393 SATITASFQVVQSTA
+393 NTATFQVIQSTE
-408 GVETVLTDF
+408 GTETVLSDF
-417 SVPAKTFGDVSFAVA
+417 SVPTKIIGDASFNIVV
-432 PPTTNSDGLITY
+432 PTTNSDGAFIYT
-444 ASSNIRVA
+444 SSNIAVA
-452 AVDGNMVTI
+452 TIVGSTVTI
-461 VGAGTATIT
+461 VGVGTSTISAIQLMT
-470 ATQSMS
+470 

-512 GIVAPTTTGIV
+512 GIVAPTS
-523 APTINGNG
+523 NGNG
-531 TFSYASSDTT
+531 SFSYASSDTT

-546 GDRITVVG
+546 GDRITVIG

-591 SIGPKTI
+591 SIEPKTI

-625 ATIAGNVATIVG
+625 ATISGNVATIVG

-659 TTFSVSRNLWVAVGY
+659 TTVSVSRNLWVAVGQ

-688 WKGLGLGGAP
+688 WKGLGVPTVLSSP

-709 AVGSGANTVA
+709 AVGYGTNTLA
-719 YSTTNGNKWTG
+719 FSTTNGNNWTG
-730 LGKTVFST
+730 FGKTVFST
-738 AGYRILYDPSAALW
+738 AGYQILYDPSAALW

-769 TSWIGQGS
+769 TTWIGQGT
-777 IFPSYVP
+777 IFPSSAP
-784 VNCLYGP
+784 VNCLYGS

-816 SLNGTTWQM
+816 SLDGTTWQM

-832 LACQGFNTIAYGNG
+832 LACQGFNTIVYGNG

-857 GNSFATSTDQ
+857 GNSFATSTDKT
-867 ISWTGRGGSTKMSN
+867 SWTGRGGSSLMSN
-881 VNQIAYG
+881 VSQIAYG
-888 NGIFIAAGTRGT
+888 NGMFIAAGIRGT
-900 AGSSIMKS
+900 SGSSILKS
-908 TDGVTWTNLTDIG
+908 TDGVTWTNLPNVFNTSYG
-921 SRCVAYY
+921 APCVAYY
-928 QGRWFVWD
+928 QGRWFVGSD
-936 LIYFYYS
+936 SYYGIMYS
-943 DDSGTTWNYSSSS
+943 NDNGITWNYAPT
-956 SYLYSNLAKS
+956 SYTIYSIKS
-966 FGFGN
+966 KSIACGY
-971 GVVVSVGQG
+971 GVVISVGQG
-980 TVNTLAISTDLG
+980 TGNTLAISIDFG
-992 SSWSGKGLLL
+992 VSWNGRGLLL

-1020 GDNVSTENV
+1020 GDNVSTGNV

-1034 NNGTTWTQ
+1034 DNGTTWTQ

-1048 SYFTSVNGVQNVNN
+1048 SYFTSVNGVQNVNDI
-1062 TWYITGRGASYLA
+1062 WYITGRGASYLA

-1158 LMPVPYG
+1158 LMPG

-1186 GATIFTTSGNNV
+1186 GVTIFTTSGNNV

-1210 GSGTNTMATSVDG
+1210 GAGTNTMATSVDG
-1223 ITWTGKGTT
+1223 ITWTGRGTT
-1232 VFSTAGGRITYDN
+1232 VFTTAGGKITYDN

-1251 GEGFNNFAT
+1251 GEGLNKFATSTNGISWDVNASLSTGRGVAYNNGTWFIVGDGNLAT
-1260 STDGISWDVPTQLN
+1260 STDGIIWRDFT
-1274 SGYHVTYINNS
+1274 VTG
-1285 WFIAG
+1285 FL
-1290 SSNSGQNIIAKSTD
+1290 SNKS
-1304 GIIWKDLNLTISGGL
+1304 I
-1319 SSCYCLAYGNGKWVA
+1319 AYGNGIWVVGGRDNY
-1334 CSNNKIAYSTDGT
+1334 NNAGIVRSTNGT
-1347 NWTSTT
+1347 TWTSST
-1353 STGGIIAY
+1353 STGGINDE
-1361 VNKVAYGKD
+1361 VCKVA
-1370 GSGNGLWIAAGQ
+1370 N
-1382 GYTSPTSY
+1382 
-1390 SIATSTDGITWTSRN
+1390 
-1405 TNSIFP
+1405 
-1411 FNGNGSYGANSVA
+1411 
-1424 YGKDGSGNNLWV
+1424 GKDGSGNNLWV
-1436 AVGQNSVT
+1436 AVGRGAIASSPDAISWTGRGVGIFNTYSFSVACGKDGSNNNFWVAVGQHT
-1444 GNCIATSVDGT
+1444 VSGNNIATSVDGI
-1455 TWTTRSSAG
+1455 TWTGRKANAFITGIGVA
-1464 FSYGA
+1464 YGK
-1469 DVIYANNVWVA
+1469 DGSGNGLWVA
-1480 VGGGTSYNI
+1480 VGSGGTLYNI
-1489 ASSTDGITWT
+1489 STSSDGITWI
-1499 GKGSTGGGSYYMND
+1499 GRYGGFGYYEGAYSV
-1513 LAYGNGLWIACN
+1513 AYGNGLWVMVGTGANTIY
-1525 SSGNN
+1525 
-1530 ATSTD
+1530 TSPD
-1535 GITWTLR
+1535 GITWTAR
-1542 SNILPNTNY
+1542 TNIFTAGIGTGHD
-1551 SVSSIAYANGLWVMT
+1551 VTYANGLWVAT
-1566 GYNSGVAMIA
+1566 GYNNTGFAVA
-1576 TSTNSINWTQR
+1576 TSTNGISWTLR
-1587 NDQVFGKGYEVVGPT
+1587 NQVVFNSKGYDVVGPT

-1610 VLNDFSVPAK
+1610 VLNNFSVPAK

-1645 NIAVAT
+1645 NLAVASI
-1651 VVDNIVTI
+1651 VDNVVTI

-1683 ATLTVTQ
+1683 TTLTVTQ

-1715 TTSRDGVFTYSSS
+1715 TTSRDGFFTYSSS
-1728 NSAVAMIGNGLFY
+1728 NSAVA
-1741 VAVGSG
+1741 
-1747 TNTIASS
+1747 
-1754 PDGIN
+1754 
-1759 WTGRG
+1759 
-1764 NTVFN
+1764 
-1769 VAGYNVAYGLD
+1769 
-1780 GSGAGLWV
+1780 
-1788 AVGECNQYGGGHN
+1788 
-1801 IATSSNGTTWT
+1801 
-1812 GRGSTVFTTSGSGV
+1812 
-1826 VYGKD
+1826 
-1831 ASGNGLWV
+1831 
-1839 AVGKGGN
+1839 
-1846 SIASSTDGISWT
+1846 
-1858 GRTGTTI
+1858 
-1865 FSGSGTNVAYANKL
+1865 
-1879 WVALGSSSQLQG
+1879 
-1891 GNTIATSTDGIN
+1891 
-1903 WTGRGASA
+1903 
-1911 ITRSGYSVAY
+1911 
-1921 GKDVA
+1921 
-1926 GNGLWV
+1926 
-1932 VVGSINSFYT
+1932 
-1942 DSTLATSTDGITW
+1942 
-1955 TGRGS
+1955 
-1960 NIFSS
+1960 
-1965 GIAGSSVAYGKDGSG
+1965 
-1980 NGLWIAVGENQP
+1980 
-1992 DFSSSVDGINWT
+1992 
-2004 SRISSNGVFSYQSSG
+2004 
-2019 GAYSYPK
+2019 
-2026 SIYYANGLWVATG
+2026 
-2039 GGQYGGGQYI
+2039 
-2049 SNSIATSPNGINWTG
+2049 
-2064 RGNSGLYIGSA
+2064 
-2075 VTQGVVPIT
+2075 IT

-2136 FGDASFNIIPPGTNA
+2136 FGDASFNIIPPVTNA

-2158 SSDTAVATIAGTK
+2158 SSDTAVAAISGTK
-2171 IIIVGGGSATISAN
+2171 IIIVGGGSTTITAN

-2200 LQVNQAIPKITNFVV
+2200 FQVNQAIPTITNFVV
-2215 PSKVTESVPFTLV
+2215 PSKVTESVPFTIV

-2235 GAFTYTSSDISVATI
+2235 GAFTYESSDISVATI

-2259 KGTSTITAVQASTTN
+2259 KGTSTITAVQESTTN
-2274 YLSGSITATLIVRLT
+2274 YLSGSITATLIVRRT
-2289 PIITD
+2289 PVITD
-2294 FSVAAKTFGDASFSI
+2294 FSLAAKTFGDVSFSI

-2337 YVAMGSGGNTISTST
+2337 YVAMGSGGNTISTSI
-2352 DGITWIGRG
+2352 DGISWIGRG
-2361 ANVFTAGQGVAYA
+2361 KTVFTTAGISVAFGQDSSGA
-2374 NGLWVATGQGTNTIA
+2374 ALWVAVGIGGNTIA

-2405 TTNGNGVTFANGL
+2405 TTQGRGVVYYNGL
-2418 WVAVGQGTNTI
+2418 WVAAGQGGNTI
-2429 ATSTDGITWTGRG
+2429 ATSTDGIIWTGRG

-2455 GKDSLGNNLLV
+2455 GKDGLGNNLLV

-2487 GATVFTTTGSGIAY
+2487 GATVFTSIGYGVAY

-2513 VGQGTNTIATSS
+2513 VGSGGNTIATSS
-2525 NGTTWTSRDSMFS
+2525 NGTTWTG
-2538 TRGSGVAFGKDGL
+2538 RGSSFFSIYGWGVAFGKDGS
-2551 GNNLWVAVGAGVNS
+2551 GNNLWVAVGNDGSNINN
-2565 IATSSDGISWTGRGQ
+2565 IATSTNGTSWTGRGL
-2580 TIFTTTGSKV
+2580 IFTTTGSSV
-2590 TYADGLWVATGQGT
+2590 TYTDGLWVATGSGG
-2604 NSIATST
+2604 NSVATST
-2611 DGITW
+2611 NGTVW
-2616 TGRGQTVLTTYGY
+2616 TGRGQTVFTTYGY
-2629 GVTKGGIPLALDT
+2629 GVTKGGVPLALDT
-2642 VTIVGAGTATITAT
+2642 VTIVGAGTTTITAT

-2666 TITAPLVV
+2666 TIAAPLVI

-2679 VLSNFSVP
+2679 VLSDFSVP

-2720 IAGSTITIVGGGT
+2720 IAGSTVTIVGGGT
-2733 ATITANQASNTNFLS
+2733 TTITANQASANNYLS

-2760 TPIIPKFDIP
+2760 TPIIAKFDIP
-2770 VKTLETAPFTIAP
+2770 VKTLENAPFIIAP

-2793 YTSSNAAVAT
+2793 YTSSNAEVAT

-2812 GLGTTTITAVQSSTA
+2812 GLGTTTITAVQSSTT

-2851 SSNYGNTIATST
+2851 QGGNTIATST

-2869 TGQGATTFATAGYGV
+2869 TGQGATTFTTSGYGV
-2884 AGPATYDVST
+2884 AGPATYDVSS

-2920 RSSTGFTPGK
+2920 RSSTGFNGK
-2930 CVAYANN
+2930 CVAYSNN
-2937 VWLAGGNGG
+2937 TWLAGGIGG

-2957 KTNLTLP
+2957 KTSLTLP
-2964 VSGLSYANNTWIAV
+2964 VHGLSYANNIWVAV
-2978 GGGGFSTSGDGITWS
+2978 GGGGYSTSSDGITWGTVG
-2993 NASSMNSST
+2993 SMGVAINQT
-3002 SEINDVVYGNNRWV
+3002 NDVAYGNNRWIS
-3016 AVGGTPY
+3016 VGGGTSTNPLIML
-3023 SLGMPITIF
+3023 S
-3032 LSTNGSSWGNYGL
+3032 STNGTSWGTYGL
-3045 GAFKVGR
+3045 GAFSVGR
-3052 AVAYGNGQWVAV
+3052 GVAYGNGRWVAV
-3064 GSGFNTMVIANNTTI
+3064 GDVGTDTMIIGGTANDWTRL
-3079 QTGNWVD
+3079 GNHL
-3086 FGSYPFTISGWG
+3086 FTISGRG

-3111 VAVGEGTNTIATSP
+3111 VAVGEGNNTIATSP
-3125 DGMQWTGRGQTI
+3125 DGITWTGRGSTI

-3159 NTFATSTNGINWVGS
+3159 NTFASSTNGINWVGS
-3174 NKIRG
+3174 NKTRG
-3179 SDIFYFSSTYTKPT
+3179 SDIFYLSSTYTKPT

-3200 PTTMVGSTNGMTWTP
+3200 LTTMAGSTNGMTWTP
-3215 SYNKPFITAGYSVA
+3215 PYNKPFVTTGYSVA

-3235 VATGHG
+3235 VATGQG
-3241 INTIATSTDGI
+3241 RNTIATSTDGV

-3262 QGSYVAYGK
+3262 LGFYVAYGK

-3304 TVFTSGGCGIAVGK
+3304 TVFTSGGCGIAFGK

-3328 TGQGGNTI
+3328 VGQGGNTI

-3350 TVFTTRGYRV
+3350 TVFTTQGYRV

-3396 QGNGIRYTNNLWVAS
+3396 QGNGIRYTNNLWVAT
-3411 GQGGGNTIAT
+3411 GEGGGNTIAT
-3421 SVDGTQWVGR
+3421 SVDGTKWVGR

-3437 TAGQDVLGLTTAEP
+3437 TAGRDVLGLITAEP

-3482 TSSNTEVATIVGS
+3482 TSSNAEVATIDGS

-3511 ENTDYFISGTT
+3511 ESTDYFISGTI

-3542 KTFGDA
+3542 KTFGDD
-3548 AFSIVAPISNSDGI
+3548 AFSIVAPTSNSDGI

-3569 TAVATVAG
+3569 TAVATVSG
-3577 STITIVSVGTSTITA
+3577 STITIVSAGTSTITA

-3605 TATLTV
+3605 TSTLTV

-3618 TNFSPITKTFGNA
+3618 TNFSEITKTFGNA

-3645 FTYSSS
+3645 FTYTSS

-3664 IVGGGTATITATQAT
+3664 IVGGGTATITASQAT

-3707 AKVTEN
+3707 AKVAEN

-3740 IEGNVVTIVG
+3740 MDGSMVTIVG

-3826 MITIVSVGTS
+3826 TITIVSTGTS
-3836 TISASQSLTAN
+3836 TITASQSLTAN
-3847 YVSGTNTTTLTV
+3847 YVSGTITTTLTV

-3900 TAVATIAGST
+3900 TAVATVSGTT

-3930 YLAGTTTATMTVNQ
+3930 YLAGTTTATLTVNKT
-3944 ATPTITNFS
+3944 TPTITNFS

-3960 NAAFSIV
+3960 NAAFNLV

-4015 AGTITA
+4015 DGTITA

-4027 ATPIITIFDVPAK
+4027 ATPSITIFDVPAK

-4060 TYTSSNTSVATMDGS
+4060 TYTSSNTSVATIDGS
-4075 MVTVVGLGN
+4075 MVTIVGLGN

-4118 GQGGNSIATSTDRGL
+4118 GSGGNSIATSIDRGL
-4133 TWTGRGTTVFTTS
+4133 TWNGRGTTVFTTS

-4151 FGKDGSGNNLL
+4151 FGKDGSGNNIL

-4185 ASVFTTQGICV
+4185 ASVFTTQGIGV

-4210 NSIATSPDGVVWTG
+4210 NSIATSPDGIVWTG
-4224 RTGTSIFSNQ
+4224 RGQTIFS
-4234 GIGVAFNNGLWVA
+4234 GSGWGVAFNNGLWVA
-4247 VGQGTNTI
+4247 VGAGTNSI

-4264 TGRGTSIFSIQGI
+4264 TGRGTIFSSGYG
-4277 CVAFNNGLW
+4277 VAFGNGLW
-4286 VAVGDGTN
+4286 VAVGEGTN

-4300 NGTVWTGRGKTAL
+4300 NGTVWTGRTGKTAL

-4331 QGTNSIATSPDGITW
+4331 QGTNSIATSTDGITW

-4355 SNQGIGVAFNNGLW
+4355 SNNGFGVAFNSGLW

-4375 TNAIATSTDGT
+4375 TNTVAMSMDGT
-4386 VWTGRGTSIFSTSG
+4386 VWTGRGTSTFSTSG
-4400 FGVAVGI
+4400 AGVAVGI
-4407 ITLPAI
+4407 ITPPNI
-4413 SSISP
+4413 TGISP

-4445 GIVATSLNIVNST
+4445 GIAVTSLN
-4458 TITCIAPA
+4458 
-4466 RSAGAVG
+4466 
-4473 IIVTT
+4473 
-4478 EDGPGGEFSSFTYI
+4478 
-4492 TPPSITGI
+4492 
-4500 SPLTGSTEGGTNV
+4500 
-4513 TITGTSFIGVTS
+4513 
-4525 VTFDGLAATTIN
+4525 
-4537 VVNNTTIT
+4537 
-4545 CITPARS
+4545 
-4552 VGAVGIIVTT
+4552 
-4562 LYGTSNTFSP
+4562 
-4572 FTYITPPNITSIS
+4572 
-4585 QLTGSTAGG
+4585 
-4594 TNVTI
+4594 
-4599 TGTNFTGATLVTFG
+4599 
-4613 GLAATSLSIVNSTT
+4613 
-4627 ITCITPARTTAGDV
+4627 
-4641 GIIVTTG
+4641 
-4648 GGPSSAF
+4648 
-4655 SSFTYIIPPNITGIS
+4655 
-4670 PSSGGIAG
+4670 
-4678 GTSVTITGTNFTGAT
+4678 
-4693 SVTFGVLSATSLTIV
+4693 IV

-4721 AGAVGIIVTTGG
+4721 AGAVGIIVTTED
-4733 GPSDAF
+4733 GPSGEF
-4739 SSFTYISPPVITS
+4739 SSFTYITPPSITGISPLS
-4752 ILPLTGSTAG
+4752 GSTEG
-4762 GTSVTITGTS
+4762 GTNVTITGTS
-4772 FTGATL
+4772 FTGVTS
-4778 VTFSGLSATSL
+4778 VTF
-4789 SVVNST
+4789 
-4795 TITCI
+4795 
-4800 TPTRGTGAAGIIVT
+4800 
-4814 SLYGKSGAFS
+4814 
-4824 SFTYITPP
+4824 
-4832 VISRISPSSGGIAGG
+4832 
-4847 TNVTI
+4847 
-4852 TGKNFTGATLVTFD
+4852 
-4866 GIDATSL
+4866 
-4873 SIVNSTTITCITPA
+4873 
-4887 VDSARA
+4887 
-4893 AGIIVT
+4893 
-4899 TGGGP
+4899 
-4904 STIFASSFTY
+4904 
-4914 IPPPIITGILSSS
+4914 
-4927 GSTAGGTNV
+4927 
-4936 TITGTNFTGAT
+4936 
-4947 LVTLDGLAATT
+4947 DGLAATT
-4958 INVVNSTTITCITP
+4958 INVVNNTTMTCITP
-4972 AHSEGVAD
+4972 AR
-4980 IIVTTGGGSSG
+4980 
-4991 AFSSF
+4991 
-4996 TYITPPVISSIS
+4996 
-5008 SSSGSTL
+5008 
-5015 GGTSVIITGTNFTGA
+5015 SV
-5030 TSVTFGG
+5030 
-5037 VAATSLII
+5037 
-5045 VNNTT
+5045 
-5050 ISCITPARTTAGDVG
+5050 GDVG

-5070 GGGPSDAFS
+5070 LYGTSSIFS
-5079 SFTYITPPNI
+5079 PFTYITPPNI
-5089 TGISPLTGSITG
+5089 TSIS
-5101 GTSVTI
+5101 
-5107 TGTNFTGATSVTFD
+5107 
-5121 GISAT
+5121 
-5126 SLTIVNSTTITCITP
+5126 
-5141 AHNAGSVGIIVTTEG
+5141 
-5156 GPSNAFSSFTYI
+5156 SSF
-5168 IPPVI
+5168 
-5173 TSISPSY
+5173 

-5190 ITGTSFTGATSVTFD
+5190 ITGINFTGATSVTF
-5205 GIAATSLSIVNSTTI
+5205 GGFAATTINVVNSTTI

-5240 GGPSTIF
+5240 GGPSSAFSSFTYITPPNITEISPSSGSTLGGTTVTITGTNF
-5247 ASSFTYITPASI
+5247 TGATSVTFGGLAATTINVVNSTTITCITRDRTAGAGAVGIIVTTGGGPSDAFSSFNYITPPVITSILPLTGSTTGGTSVTITGTSFTGATLVTFGGLSATSLSVVNSTTITCITPTRSTGAVGIIVTSLYGKSGAFSSFTYISPPVISRISPSSGGITGGTSVTITGRNFTGATLVTFDGIAATSLSIVNSTTITCITPAVDSAGAAGIIVTTGGGPSGAFSSFTYIPTPNISSISQLTGSTAGGTNVTITGTNFTGATSVTFDGLAATTINVVNSTTITCITPARSVGVADIIVTTGGGPSGAFSSFTYITPPVISSISQLTGSTLGGTSVIITGTNFTGATSVTFGGIAATSLTIVDSTTISCITPVRTTAGDVGIIVTTGGGPSGEFSSFTYITPPNITGISPLTGSIAGGTSITITGTNFTGATSVTFDGISATSLTIVNSNTITCSTPARATAGAVDIIVTTEGGPSSAFSSFTYITPPVISSISQLTGSTLGGTSVTITGTNFTGATSVTFDGLAATTINVVDSTTITCITPARTTAGAVGIIVTTGGGPSGEFSSFTYITPASI
-5259 TDISPSSG
+5259 TEISPSSG

-5297 LIIVNNTTI
+5297 LTIVNNTTI

-5311 DVENDGAVGIIVT
+5311 AVDSDGAVGIIVT
-5324 TEGGPSSTF
+5324 TEVGPSSAF

-5353 IAGGTNVTITG
+5353 IVGETNVTITG

-5397 HTAGAVGI
+5397 HNAGAVGI
-5405 IVTAEGGPSGEF
+5405 IVTAEGGPSDEF

-5461 LAATTINVVDN
+5461 LAATTIHVVDN

-5538 ATSVTFGGL
+5538 ATSVTFDGL

-5552 SIVNNTTI
+5552 TIVNNTTI
-5560 TCSTPSHNAGDVD
+5560 TCSTPARSAGDVG

-5593 PPNITSISQLTGSTT
+5593 PPNITSISQLTGSTA
-5608 GGTSVTITGTNFTG
+5608 GGTSVTITGTNFSG
-5622 ATTVTFDGLAATT
+5622 ATSVTFDGLAATT

-5640 NTTITCITPARTT
+5640 STTITCITPAHT
-5653 AGAVGV
+5653 AGAVDI
-5659 IITTEGGPSGEFS
+5659 IITTDGGPSGEFS
-5672 SFTYITPPVIT
+5672 SFTYITPPNIT
-5683 SILPS
+5683 GISPLTGSI
-5688 SGSTAGGTSATIT
+5688 AGGTSVTIT
-5701 GTNFTGATSVTFG
+5701 GTNFTGTTSVTFG
-5714 GLAATSLSVV
+5714 GISATSLSLV

-5749 GGPSGAFSS
+5749 GGPSGEFSS

-5766 ITGISPSSGSILGGT
+5766 ITGILPSSGSILGGT

-5787 TNFTGATS
+5787 TNFTGATL
-5795 VTFDGL
+5795 VTFGGL
-5801 AATTIN
+5801 SATSLS
-5807 VVNNTTITC
+5807 VVNSNTITC
-5816 ITPAHTAGAVGII
+5816 ITPARSVGAVGII
-5829 VTTGGGPSTI
+5829 VTTGGGPSNT
-5839 FASSFTYIAPPN
+5839 FSSFTYIAPPN
-5851 ITGITQLIGSTTGGT
+5851 ITGITPLFGSTTGGT
-5866 SITITG
+5866 SVTITG

-5884 GIAATSLS
+5884 GIAATSLTL
-5892 IVDSTTITCIT
+5892 VDSTTITCIT

-5913 VIVTTGGGPSG
+5913 VIVITGGGPSNTF
-5924 AFSSFTYILPPN
+5924 ASFTYILPPN
-5936 IKSMTPSSVSRV
+5936 IKSMTPASVSRV
-5948 GGTSV
+5948 GGTIV

-5971 NATSFNVVNGTSITF
+5971 NATSFNVVNGTSITCV
-5986 ITPERTT
+5986 TPERTT

-6036 KITGIAFTG
+6036 KITGIGFKG
-6045 ATSVTFGGIPATNVF
+6045 ATSVTFGGIPATNLF
-6060 VFNPTTITCKTP
+6060 VFNPTTITCRTP
-6072 AGIVAGDVGVIV
+6072 AGIVAEAVGVIV
-6084 STRDGPSNTFSP
+6084 STGDGPSNTFSS
-6096 FTYITPPNITSISPS
+6096 FTYITPPNITGISPS
-6111 YGGTVGGSIV
+6111 YGGTVGGTIV
-6121 IITGKSF
+6121 TITGKSF

-6143 LRVIDDTTI
+6143 LKVIDDTTI
-6152 TCVTAPRPTPGDV
+6152 TCVTAARATPVPVG
-6165 SITVQNSIGIS
+6165 ITVQNSIGIS

-6181 YTYIITPKL
+6181 YTYIMTPKL
-6190 TSISPIFGS
+6190 TSISPNFGS
-6199 TTGGNTVTIIGTDF
+6199 TTGGNTVTITGTDF

-6224 SCSSFTVVDSNTLT
+6224 SCSTFTVIDNNTLT

-6267 TYIVPPVIT
+6267 TYILPPVIT

-6291 TITGVNFKGA
+6291 TITGVNFKGV

-6308 INATLVKAVNDTTI
+6308 LNATLVKAVNDTTI
-6322 TCKTPVSLTAGPVD
+6322 TCKTPVTLTAGPVD

-6343 GPSNTFSPFT
+6343 GPSNTFSSFT
-6353 YITPPVISDISP
+6353 YIIPPVISDISP
-6365 PAGSILGGNI
+6365 PAGSTLGGNI
-6375 VTITGTNLTA
+6375 VTITGTNLTG
-6385 ATSVIF
+6385 ATSVLF

-6414 KAGAVGVIVRTGGGP
+6414 KAGAIGVIVRTGGGP

-6439 TPAAVTGILPLS
+6439 TPASITGILPLS
-6451 GSTNGGTFVTIKGK
+6451 GSTNGGTFVTLKGK

-6498 IGAGGVGII
+6498 ISAGGVGII
-6507 VTTAGGPSKQFSF
+6507 VTTAGGQSKQFSF
-6520 FNYITP
+6520 FNYIIP
-6526 PVITSVSPSSGSTV
+6526 PVITSLSPSTGSTA

-6575 ITCKTPV
+6575 ITCKAPI

-6619 AFGPKAGGTSV
+6619 TFGTKAGGTSV
-6630 TITGTNFTGASNILF
+6630 TITGTNLTGASNLLF
-6645 SLKSATNINVV
+6645 GLKSATNVNVV
-6656 NDTTITCVTPDSTSA
+6656 NDTTITCITPDSVNP
-6671 VAVGVTLTTGA
+6671 VAVGITLTTGG
-6682 GLSNKF
+6682 GLSKKF

>member
-8 AVSETDANSIAT
+8 AVGNGGTGNSIVT
-20 SIDGVTWTGR
+20 SSDGNTWTST
-30 GNNVLNRGL
+30 
-39 GVAKGKDGSGNTLYV
+39 GSTAIG
-54 AVGSAGQTINS
+54 ASA
-65 NMATSWDGITWTVR
+65 
-79 TNSFLF
+79 
-85 SIHGVAYANN
+85 VAYKSN

-102 AGSNYVGNGTVIA
+102 SGNNIA
-115 TSTDGIIWTGRGG
+115 TSTDGVLWTGRGSTMFSG
-128 AGIFSSTGYGYGVA
+128 SSGKCVASGKDGSGNNLWVAGGYYSIASSPDGITWTNRSSLFAYANGIA
-142 YGKDGSGNGLWVV
+142 YGKDGSGNGLWVAAGSCNPV
-155 VGNNSGN
+155 NTIATSTNGITWTLRSAGFGWGSANAVAYGRDGSGN
-162 SYTTTIASSPDGIN
+162 RLWVAVGASNTSPVDSIMSSTDGIN
-176 WTARNNY
+176 WLYCTQCFYQGYGVAYGQDGSGNKLWVAVGYGANTIATST
-183 FNGGAGYAVAYANGL
+183 NGTNWTGRGNTVFSSQGKSVTYANGL
-198 WVAVGSG
+198 WVA
-205 TNKIITSTDGITW
+205 
-218 TGRTSGFSYAT
+218 TG
-229 SVAYGKDGSG
+229 DSG
-239 NNLWVVVGQS
+239 NT
-249 GIATSSNGITWTH
+249 IATSTNGINWTVK
-262 NNVGN
+262 NNP
-267 ILNYTTYSVAYVNN
+267 LTAAYG
-281 LWVVVGQGTNHSIAT
+281 VVG
-296 SPDGFNWTGRGKSVF
+296 
-311 TSYGRGI
+311 
-318 SALSGTP
+318 
-325 VISNFSVPTK
+325 PTK
-335 TIGDANFTLVPPTSN
+335 ATLLTNYYFPTKKIGDASFNIIPPTSN
-350 SSGDFTYT
+350 NYGVITYT
-358 SSNTSVATIVKNV
+358 SSNTAVATIIGSKINV
-371 ITIVGMGS
+371 VGVGTS
-379 TTITAVQESTISYT
+379 TITAVQEETFSYLSGT
-393 SATITASFQVVQSTA
+393 NTATFQVIQSTE
-408 GVETVLTDF
+408 GTETVLSDF
-417 SVPAKTFGDVSFAVA
+417 SVPTKIIGDASFDIVV
-432 PPTTNSDGLITY
+432 PTTNSDGAFIYT
-444 ASSNIRVA
+444 SSNIAVA
-452 AVDGNMVTI
+452 TIVGSTVTI
-461 VGAGTATIT
+461 VGVGTSTISAIQLMT
-470 ATQSMS
+470 

-512 GIVAPTTTGIV
+512 GIIAPTT
-523 APTINGNG
+523 NGNG
-531 TFSYASSDTT
+531 SFSYASSDTT

-598 TDASFT
+598 ADASFT

-637 IGSAT
+637 IGSTT

-719 YSTTNGNKWTG
+719 YSTTNGNKWIG
-730 LGKTVFST
+730 FGSTVFST

-752 IATGDG
+752 IATGNG

-769 TSWIGQGS
+769 TTWIGQGS
-777 IFPSYVP
+777 IFPSSVP

-825 GTETSTS
+825 GTGTSTS

-867 ISWTGRGGSTKMSN
+867 ITWTGRGGSTLMSN

-928 QGRWFVWD
+928 QGRWFVWG

-966 FGFGN
+966 FGFGY
-971 GVVVSVGQG
+971 GVVISVGQG
-980 TVNTLAISTDLG
+980 TQNTLAISTDLG
-992 SSWSGKGLLL
+992 VTWSGKGLLL

-1042 VAIYNT
+1042 VATYNT

-1158 LMPVPYG
+1158 LMPVPSG

-1186 GATIFTTSGNNV
+1186 GATIFTIAGNNV

-1223 ITWTGKGTT
+1223 ITWTGRGTT
-1232 VFSTAGGRITYDN
+1232 VFTTAGGRITYDN

-1353 STGGIIAY
+1353 STGGITAY

-1499 GKGSTGGGSYYMND
+1499 GKGSTGGGSYYMNG

-1525 SSGNN
+1525 SSGKN
-1530 ATSTD
+1530 ATSSD

-1566 GYNSGVAMIA
+1566 GYNSDVAMIA

-1587 NDQVFGKGYEVVGPT
+1587 NDKLFNVKGYDVVGPT

-1610 VLNDFSVPAK
+1610 VLNNFSVPAK

-1659 VGGGTTTIRATQ
+1659 VGGGTTTIRAIQ

-1728 NSAVAMIGNGLFY
+1728 NSAVATIGGSLFY

-1747 TNTIASS
+1747 GNTIATSTN
-1754 PDGIN
+1754 GIN
-1759 WTGRG
+1759 
-1764 NTVFN
+1764 
-1769 VAGYNVAYGLD
+1769 
-1780 GSGAGLWV
+1780 
-1788 AVGECNQYGGGHN
+1788 
-1801 IATSSNGTTWT
+1801 WT
-1812 GRGSTVFTTSGSGV
+1812 GRGSTVFTTGGFGV
-1826 VYGKD
+1826 AYGKD
-1831 ASGNGLWV
+1831 NLGNDLWVAVGSGGNTIASSTDGITWTGRASPFTSSGLSIVYANRLWVATGQGGNDVAYSKDGITWYGRGNAFTSSGGFGVAYGNGVWVAVGAAENYCFCYSMDGIYWFGRSYGTFAITTSANGVAYGKDGSGNGLWV
-1839 AVGKGGN
+1839 AVGTGTN
-1846 SIASSTDGISWT
+1846 SIATSTDGINWT
-1858 GRTGTTI
+1858 GRTSTTI
-1865 FSGSGTNVAYANKL
+1865 FSTSGWSVAYANNL
-1879 WVALGSSSQLQG
+1879 WVAVGQG
-1891 GNTIATSTDGIN
+1891 GNSIATSTDGIN
-1903 WTGRGASA
+1903 WTGRGAS
-1911 ITRSGYSVAY
+1911 IFTTNGRGVSYV
-1921 GKDVA
+1921 D
-1926 GNGLWV
+1926 GLWV
-1932 VVGSINSFYT
+1932 ASGTGGNSI
-1942 DSTLATSTDGITW
+1942 ATSVDGITW
-1955 TGRGS
+1955 TGRGQTA
-1960 NIFSS
+1960 FTT
-1965 GIAGSSVAYGKDGSG
+1965 GGSG
-1980 NGLWIAVGENQP
+1980 
-1992 DFSSSVDGINWT
+1992 
-2004 SRISSNGVFSYQSSG
+2004 
-2019 GAYSYPK
+2019 
-2026 SIYYANGLWVATG
+2026 
-2039 GGQYGGGQYI
+2039 
-2049 SNSIATSPNGINWTG
+2049 
-2064 RGNSGLYIGSA
+2064 
-2075 VTQGVVPIT
+2075 VTRNIVPV
-2084 TSNVITVVGAG
+2084 TSNKITIVGAG

-2127 TNFSVPTKT
+2127 TNFSVPAKT
-2136 FGDASFNIIPPGTNA
+2136 FGDASFNIIPPVTNA

-2235 GAFTYTSSDISVATI
+2235 GAFTYESSDISVATI

-2289 PIITD
+2289 PVITD

-2337 YVAMGSGGNTISTST
+2337 YVAMGSGGNTISTSI

-2361 ANVFTAGQGVAYA
+2361 ANVFTTAGISVAFGQDSSGA
-2374 NGLWVATGQGTNTIA
+2374 ALWVATGQGTNTIA

-2429 ATSTDGITWTGRG
+2429 ATSTDGIIWTGRG
-2442 STVFTNNTMGIAY
+2442 STALTNNAFSVAY

-2487 GATVFTTTGSGIAY
+2487 GATVFTTNGNGVTYA
-2501 GKDAAGNGLWVA
+2501 NGLWVA
-2513 VGQGTNTIATSS
+2513 VGQGSNAVATST
-2525 NGTTWTSRDSMFS
+2525 NGTTWTGRGSVFT
-2538 TRGSGVAFGKDGL
+2538 TRGSGVAFGKDGS
-2551 GNNLWVAVGAGVNS
+2551 GNNLWVAVGLGGNS
-2565 IATSSDGISWTGRGQ
+2565 IATSTNGTTWTGLGT
-2580 TIFTTTGSKV
+2580 TIFTAYGTGV
-2590 TYADGLWVATGQGT
+2590 TYTDGLWVATGYGG
-2604 NSIATST
+2604 NSVATST

-2616 TGRGQTVLTTYGY
+2616 TGRGQTVFSYGY
-2629 GVTKGGIPLALDT
+2629 GVTKGGIPFASDT
-2642 VTIVGAGTATITAT
+2642 VTIVGAGTTTITAT

-2674 NQATT
+2674 IQATT
-2679 VLSNFSVP
+2679 VLTNFSVP
-2687 TKIFGDG
+2687 TKIFGNG

-2720 IAGSTITIVGGGT
+2720 IAGSAIIIVGGGT

-2770 VKTLETAPFTIAP
+2770 VKTLGTAPFTIAP

-2827 NFISATTSGILAV
+2827 NFISATTSGILTV

-2937 VWLAGGNGG
+2937 VWLAGGNTG

-3023 SLGMPITIF
+3023 SLGTPITIF

-3215 SYNKPFITAGYSVA
+3215 PYNKPFFTAGYSIA

-3235 VATGHG
+3235 MATGQG
-3241 INTIATSTDGI
+3241 ENTIATSTDGI
-3252 IWTGNSVFST
+3252 IWRGNSVFST

-3437 TAGQDVLGLTTAEP
+3437 TAGQDVLGLITAEP

-3482 TSSNTEVATIVGS
+3482 TSSNTEVATIDGS

-3511 ENTDYFISGTT
+3511 ESTDYFISGTT

-3548 AFSIVAPISNSDGI
+3548 AFSIVAPTSNSDGI

-3577 STITIVSVGTSTITA
+3577 STITIVSAGTSTITA

-3618 TNFSPITKTFGNA
+3618 TNFSAITKTFGNA
-3631 AFSLVAPTSNSTGA
+3631 AFSLVTPTSNSTGA

-3664 IVGGGTATITATQAT
+3664 IVGGGTAIITASQAT

-3697 TPTITNFSVP
+3697 TSTITNFSVP

-3726 GAFTYTSSDTSVAT
+3726 GLYTYTSSDTSVAT
-3740 IEGNVVTIVG
+3740 IDGSMVTIVG

-3755 ITATQAST
+3755 ITAVQAST
-3763 TNYLSGSIIATFIVR
+3763 TNYLSGSITATLIVR
-3778 LTPVI
+3778 RTPVI

-3806 SDGAFTYTSS
+3806 SDGAITYTSS

-3821 TVSGT
+3821 TIVGT
-3826 MITIVSVGTS
+3826 TITIVSPGIS
-3836 TISASQSLTAN
+3836 TITASQSLTAN
-3847 YVSGTNTTTLTV
+3847 YVSGTITATLTV
-3859 NKATTVLSNFSEIT
+3859 NKATPIITNFSAIT

-3879 AFSLVAPTSNRTGA
+3879 AFSLVAPTSNSTGV

-3967 APTSNSAGSFTY
+3967 APTSNSNGAFTY

-4040 AIGTAPFTL
+4040 AIGTAPFSL
-4049 VNPTSN
+4049 VAPTSN

-4075 MVTVVGLGN
+4075 MVTIVGLGN

-4090 QASTTNYLSGSITG
+4090 QASTTSYLSGSITG
-4104 ILTIMVNVPLSIAV
+4104 ILTIMVNVPLTIAV
-4118 GQGGNSIATSTDRGL
+4118 GQGGNSIATSIDRGL
-4133 TWTGRGTTVFTTS
+4133 TWNGRGTTVFTTS

-4264 TGRGTSIFSIQGI
+4264 TGRGTSIFSNQGI
-4277 CVAFNNGLW
+4277 GVAFNNGLW

-4313 SGWGR
+4313 SGLGR

-4355 SNQGIGVAFNNGLW
+4355 STQGLGVAFNSGLW

-4375 TNAIATSTDGT
+4375 TNTIATSTDGT

-4407 ITLPAI
+4407 ITPPNI
-4413 SSISP
+4413 TGISP

-4445 GIVATSLNIVNST
+4445 GISVTSLNIVNST
-4458 TITCIAPA
+4458 TITCITPA

-4478 EDGPGGEFSSFTYI
+4478 EDGPSGEFSSFTYI

-4500 SPLTGSTEGGTNV
+4500 SLPSGSTEGGTNV
-4513 TITGTSFIGVTS
+4513 TITGTSFTGVTS

-4594 TNVTI
+4594 TNMTI

-4613 GLAATSLSIVNSTT
+4613 GLAATSLSVVNSTT
-4627 ITCITPARTTAGDV
+4627 ITCITPARTTAGAV

-4648 GGPSSAF
+4648 GGPSGAF
-4655 SSFTYIIPPNITGIS
+4655 SSFTYIIPPNITDIS

-4693 SVTFGVLSATSLTIV
+4693 SVTFGVLSATTINVV

-4733 GPSDAF
+4733 GPGDAF
-4739 SSFTYISPPVITS
+4739 SSFTYIAPPVITS
-4752 ILPLTGSTAG
+4752 ISPLTGSTAG

-4866 GIDATSL
+4866 GIAATSI

-4887 VDSARA
+4887 VDSAGA

-4914 IPPPIITGILSSS
+4914 IPPPVISSIS
-4927 GSTAGGTNV
+4927 QLTGSTAGGTNV
-4936 TITGTNFTGAT
+4936 TITGTSFTEAT
-4947 LVTLDGLAATT
+4947 SVTFDGLAATSLT
-4958 INVVNSTTITCITP
+4958 VVNNTTITCITP
-4972 AHSEGVAD
+4972 AHNVGVVG
-4980 IIVTTGGGSSG
+4980 IIVTTLYGTSG

-5037 VAATSLII
+5037 LSASSLSI
-5045 VNNTT
+5045 VNSTT

-5070 GGGPSDAFS
+5070 GGGPSGAFS
-5079 SFTYITPPNI
+5079 SFIYITPPNI
-5089 TGISPLTGSITG
+5089 TGISQLTGSTAG
-5101 GTSVTI
+5101 GTNVTI
-5107 TGTNFTGATSVTFD
+5107 TGTNFTGATSVTF
-5121 GISAT
+5121 GGLAAT
-5126 SLTIVNSTTITCITP
+5126 SLSVVNSTTITCITP
-5141 AHNAGSVGIIVTTEG
+5141 AHNAGAVGIIVTTEG
-5156 GPSNAFSSFTYI
+5156 GPSGAFSSFTYI

-5180 GSTLGGTSVT
+5180 GSTLGGMSIT
-5190 ITGTSFTGATSVTFD
+5190 ITGTNFTGATSVTFD

-5220 TCITP
+5220 TCSTP
-5225 ARTTAGAV
+5225 AHISEGV
-5233 GIIVTTG
+5233 VDIIVTTG
-5240 GGPSTIF
+5240 GGPSGAF
-5247 ASSFTYITPASI
+5247 SSFTYITPASI

-5297 LIIVNNTTI
+5297 LSIVNNTTI

-5378 AATNIDVV
+5378 AATNIDAV

-5397 HTAGAVGI
+5397 HNAGAVGI
-5405 IVTAEGGPSGEF
+5405 IVTAEGGPSGAF

-5461 LAATTINVVDN
+5461 LAATTISVVDN

-5494 AGGPSDEFSSFTYIT
+5494 EGGPSGEFSSFTYIT

-5560 TCSTPSHNAGDVD
+5560 TCITPARSAGAAG

-5593 PPNITSISQLTGSTT
+5593 PPNITSISQLTGSTA

-5653 AGAVGV
+5653 AGAVG
-5659 IITTEGGPSGEFS
+5659 IIVTTDGGPSGAFS
-5672 SFTYITPPVIT
+5672 SFTYITPPNIT
-5683 SILPS
+5683 SISPS

-5701 GTNFTGATSVTFG
+5701 CTNFTGATSVTFG

-5851 ITGITQLIGSTTGGT
+5851 ITGISPSSGSTTGGT
-5866 SITITG
+5866 SVTITG
-5872 TSFTGATSVTFG
+5872 TNFTGATSVTFG
-5884 GIAATSLS
+5884 GVAATSLS
-5892 IVDSTTITCIT
+5892 MVDSTTITCIT

-5913 VIVTTGGGPSG
+5913 VIVTTGGGPSNTF
-5924 AFSSFTYILPPN
+5924 ASFTYILPPN
-5936 IKSMTPSSVSRV
+5936 IKSMTPASVSRV
-5948 GGTSV
+5948 GGTIV

-5993 GGMVSVIVT
+5993 GGMVNVIVT

-6072 AGIVAGDVGVIV
+6072 AGIAAGDVGVIV
-6084 STRDGPSNTFSP
+6084 STRDGPSNTFSS
-6096 FTYITPPNITSISPS
+6096 FTYLTPPNITSISPS
-6111 YGGTVGGSIV
+6111 YGGTVGETIV
-6121 IITGKSF
+6121 TITGKCF

-6176 NVFSS
+6176 NAFSS
-6181 YTYIITPKL
+6181 FTYIITPKL
-6190 TSISPIFGS
+6190 TSISPTFGS
-6199 TTGGNTVTIIGTDF
+6199 TTGGNTVTITGTDF
-6213 IGATE
+6213 TGATE

-6224 SCSSFTVVDSNTLT
+6224 SCSSFTVIDNNTLT

-6267 TYIVPPVIT
+6267 TYIVPPIIT
-6276 SISPPFGGT
+6276 SISLPFGAT

-6322 TCKTPVSLTAGPVD
+6322 TCKTPVSISAGAVD

-6343 GPSNTFSPFT
+6343 GPSNTFSSFM

-6365 PAGSILGGNI
+6365 PDGSILGGNI
-6375 VTITGTNLTA
+6375 VTITGTNLTG
-6385 ATSVIF
+6385 ATSIIF

-6429 STIFSSFTFV
+6429 SNTFASFTFV
-6439 TPAAVTGILPLS
+6439 TPSSITGIVPLS

-6465 DFTGATSLTIGGVE
+6465 DFTGATSVTIGGVE
-6479 ATSFTV
+6479 ATSFNV
-6485 VSATAITCITPAR
+6485 VSATIITCITPAH

-6507 VTTAGGPSKQFSF
+6507 VTTAGGQSKQFSF
-6520 FNYITP
+6520 YNYITP
-6526 PVITSVSPSSGSTV
+6526 PVITSLSPSSGSTV

-6575 ITCKTPV
+6575 ITCKAPV
-6582 NLIAGP
+6582 STSAGP

-6607 YVTPAVITSISP
+6607 YVTPAIITSISP
-6619 AFGPKAGGTSV
+6619 ASGTKAGGTSV

-6645 SLKSATNINVV
+6645 SLKSATNVNVV
-6656 NDTTITCVTPDSTSA
+6656 NDTTITCVTPDSASA
-6671 VAVGVTLTTGA
+6671 VAVGITLTTGA